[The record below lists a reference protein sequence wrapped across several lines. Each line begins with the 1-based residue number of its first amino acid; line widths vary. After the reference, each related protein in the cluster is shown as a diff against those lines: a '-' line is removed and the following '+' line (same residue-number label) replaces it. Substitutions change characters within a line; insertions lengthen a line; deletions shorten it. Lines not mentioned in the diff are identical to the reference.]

1 MEALNIRSLS
11 SEERNALK
19 LKLAKEIIDI
29 YPKMFTFCVRIDCE
43 PDPYETYGHGM
54 GVGLGWY
61 GIIKDIV
68 ETVKEEDDRL
78 NLENNTS
85 HVTKVST
92 IKEKWGGLRFY
103 CAGGASKKAWDVIE
117 KGESESYHTCEEC
130 GSKQDVGE
138 YDDGWVSTK
147 CKLCA
152 EDQFNFAKD
161 KGYYKPE
168 VTFSEIFETWAE
180 IKERQ
185 KLEEED
191 EDKFQD

>member
-1 MEALNIRSLS
+1 MENLNIRSLS
-11 SEERNALK
+11 HDDVKALK

-68 ETVKEEDDRL
+68 ETIKEEDDRL
-78 NLENNTS
+78 NLENNTN
-85 HVTKVST
+85 HITKVSD

-103 CAGGASKKAWDVIE
+103 CAGGASEKSWKAIE
-117 KGESESYHTCEEC
+117 KGEHDSYYTCEEC

-138 YDDGWVSTK
+138 YYDGWVSTK
-147 CKLCA
+147 CKPCA
-152 EDQFNFAKD
+152 QEHFAFNID

-168 VTFSEIFETWAE
+168 ISLEEVFETWADKRE
-180 IKERQ
+180 RLKKEEN
-185 KLEEED
+185 EE
-191 EDKFQD
+191 QD